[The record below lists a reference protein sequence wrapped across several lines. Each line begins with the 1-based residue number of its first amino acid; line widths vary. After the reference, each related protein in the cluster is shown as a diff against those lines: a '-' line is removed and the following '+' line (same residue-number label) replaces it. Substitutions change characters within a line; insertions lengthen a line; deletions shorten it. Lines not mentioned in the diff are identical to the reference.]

1 MRQSYFSVTT
11 TSASGR
17 VYGGRDRFSSPEQA
31 TEEAKLLHRMTG
43 RTASVVAVQVDTIA
57 TFEAPPTVLD
67 EDLKRSKGF
76 NEEAERMRKRDAAH
90 ADAVRDELKVQC
102 DRLVVELGGPADC
115 TFAACT
121 TTELYTL
128 RDELRAMK
136 AGKPLDGT
144 PTLAPY
150 LINFGESK

>member
-17 VYGGRDRFSSPEQA
+17 IYGGRDRFHSAEQA

-43 RTASVVAVQVDTIA
+43 RTASVIAVQVETIA
-57 TFEAPPTVLD
+57 TFEAPPTVLG
-67 EDLKRSKGF
+67 EELNRTNRFKQ
-76 NEEAERMRKRDAAH
+76 EAERMRQRDAAH
-90 ADAVRDELKVQC
+90 ADAVRDELKIEC

-150 LINFGESK
+150 LINFGEKA